1 MSAQGPVSCLKA
13 TTVGASL
20 ACRGVSFSYSEGG
33 ASVPALRDVS
43 FSVPAGGAMA
53 LVGASGSG
61 KSTLLQ
67 VIRGLDEP
75 EGGAV
80 VLDGVEP
87 GAAGYAERQRE
98 VGLVFQTPEV
108 QLFAATARDDVAFG
122 PRRLG
127 WAEPDVADAVAKAL
141 ELVGL
146 PEAVYADRHPYS
158 LSGGEARRL
167 ALAGVLAMRPRLV
180 LLDEPFVSLDPGSRR
195 DLVGILE
202 RLRDEGITLLLVTH
216 DVDLAWRLCERAARP
231 RGRTRGRHWSLGLR
245 GRRRT
250 AAGGQP
256 AARALSGRVVAS
268 TRERAGPG
276 SADAGR
282 GGGGAGMRA
291 TIAQYYPG
299 TSPFH
304 RLDPR
309 AKFVAV
315 TAMAVALFV
324 LDSFIGLA
332 VFAIAA
338 ALAYALESRA
348 RRLVLAGLSPAALAR
363 RSDVPGA
370 APLRSRG
377 RFLQSGLSCI
387 SPGVASNWR
396 RT

>member
-1 MSAQGPVSCLKA
+1 VSVQGPASCLKA
-13 TTVGASL
+13 MTVGASL

-33 ASVPALRDVS
+33 APVPALRDVS

-53 LVGASGSG
+53 LIGASGSG

-108 QLFAATARDDVAFG
+108 QLFAATAREDVAFG

-146 PEAVYADRHPYS
+146 PEAVYAERHPYS

-180 LLDEPFVSLDPGSRR
+180 LLDEPFVSLDPCSRR

-202 RLRDEGITLLLVTH
+202 RLRAEGITLLLVTH
-216 DVDLAWRLCERAARP
+216 DVDLAWRLCE
-231 RGRTRGRHWSLGLR
+231 
-245 GRRRT
+245 
-250 AAGGQP
+250 Q
-256 AARALSGRVVAS
+256 
-268 TRERAGPG
+268 
-276 SADAGR
+276 
-282 GGGGAGMRA
+282 
-291 TIAQYYPG
+291 
-299 TSPFH
+299 
-304 RLDPR
+304 
-309 AKFVAV
+309 
-315 TAMAVALFV
+315 
-324 LDSFIGLA
+324 
-332 VFAIAA
+332 
-338 ALAYALESRA
+338 
-348 RRLVLAGLSPAALAR
+348 RLVLAEGRVAATGLWDFAGADAPLLAANRLREPFLVELWRRLASAPGQAPRTLEEAAEALA
-363 RSDVPGA
+363 
-370 APLRSRG
+370 
-377 RFLQSGLSCI
+377 
-387 SPGVASNWR
+387 
-396 RT
+396 